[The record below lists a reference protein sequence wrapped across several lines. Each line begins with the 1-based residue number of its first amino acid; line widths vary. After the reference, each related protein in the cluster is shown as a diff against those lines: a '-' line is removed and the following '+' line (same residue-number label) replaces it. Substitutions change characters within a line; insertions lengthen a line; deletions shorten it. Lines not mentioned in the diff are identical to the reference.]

1 MKELTVKDVLVQLLK
16 IGRKPKLTIKGKS
29 EMKDS
34 IENMLNVLQEFPQYE
49 GIPYVADFK
58 CANCGKSGHG
68 YQHVPGDGYVELPH
82 GKLVGWCEDKY
93 GYQMV
98 FECPICF
105 EKYRYHNCTTGRS
118 SWDSFKHE
126 LFLVWILQNPF
137 A

>member
-1 MKELTVKDVLVQLLK
+1 MKELTVKDVLVQSLK
-16 IGRKPKLTIKGKS
+16 QGRKPKLTTKGES
-29 EMKDS
+29 EMKET

-126 LFLVWILQNPF
+126 LFLVWMLQKE
-137 A
+137 

>member
-16 IGRKPKLTIKGKS
+16 IGRKPKLTTKGKS

-126 LFLVWILQNPF
+126 LFLVWILQEE
-137 A
+137 

>member
-1 MKELTVKDVLVQLLK
+1 MKELTVKDVLIQSLK
-16 IGRKPKLTIKGKS
+16 QGRKPKLTTKGES

-34 IENMLNVLQEFPQYE
+34 IENMLNELQEFPQYE

-68 YQHVPGDGYVELPH
+68 YQHVPGDGYIELPH

-126 LFLVWILQNPF
+126 LFLVWMLQEE
-137 A
+137 

>member
-1 MKELTVKDVLVQLLK
+1 MKET
-16 IGRKPKLTIKGKS
+16 
-29 EMKDS
+29 
-34 IENMLNVLQEFPQYE
+34 IENMLNELQEFPQYE

-105 EKYRYHNCTTGRS
+105 EKYRYHNCTTCRS

-126 LFLVWILQNPF
+126 LFLVWMLQEEK
-137 A
+137 

>member
-1 MKELTVKDVLVQLLK
+1 MKELTVKDVLVQSLK
-16 IGRKPKLTIKGKS
+16 QGRKPKLTTKGES

-34 IENMLNVLQEFPQYE
+34 IENMLNELQEFPQYE

-82 GKLVGWCEDKY
+82 GKLIGWCEDKY

-126 LFLVWILQNPF
+126 LFLVWMLQEE
-137 A
+137 

>member
-1 MKELTVKDVLVQLLK
+1 MKELTVKDVLAQSLK
-16 IGRKPKLTIKGKS
+16 QGRKPKLTTKGES

-34 IENMLNVLQEFPQYE
+34 IENMLNELQEFPQYE

-93 GYQMV
+93 GYQMI

-126 LFLVWILQNPF
+126 LFLVWILQED
-137 A
+137 

>member
-16 IGRKPKLTIKGKS
+16 LCRKPKLTRKGKS

-126 LFLVWILQNPF
+126 LFLVWILQEE
-137 A
+137 